1 VPPAKPAAR
10 PAAPATPAKKTG
22 TTAKKT
28 GTTAKKSAGGS
39 TAAAGKPKVG
49 SLKSPYTWLIIG
61 GIALV
66 GGAIILLRK
75 KSSSTATTAAAGT
88 GTTDSG
94 TSSDAPLG
102 AGYYDDGGVGGYG
115 GDSGTDLGSTIGDQ
129 QSTTTP
135 TGQIAVPNV
144 QAATAAEATTIIKA
158 AGLHPVNPSGTPA
171 SNIVSSTSP
180 AAGTMV
186 ASGSDVDINSAP
198 KGSSGSSSSGSGSG
212 TSGSSSSGSSGSASS
227 GSSSAS
233 TAGETAGSWTDTGQK
248 WSPVQ
253 LAINLGIPESNL
265 KGSNAAGIAALKA
278 PVSTIPSGAKFTFLK
293 PA

>member
-10 PAAPATPAKKTG
+10 PAARKPATAVKGSSPAAT
-22 TTAKKT
+22 
-28 GTTAKKSAGGS
+28 
-39 TAAAGKPKVG
+39 AAGKPKVG

-75 KSSSTATTAAAGT
+75 KGSSTAATTATTA
-88 GTTDSG
+88 GTTDAG
-94 TSSDAPLG
+94 TAASAPLG
-102 AGYYDDGGVGGYG
+102 AGYYDSAGSAGYG
-115 GDSGTDLGSTIGDQ
+115 GSTGDASTDLGSTVGDQ
-129 QSTTTP
+129 QATTTP

-158 AGLHPVNPSGTPA
+158 AGLHPVNPAGTPGA
-171 SNIVSSTSP
+171 NIVSSTSP

-198 KGSSGSSSSGSGSG
+198 KAAAASSSGGSGSAGSGSG
-212 TSGSSSSGSSGSASS
+212 GSGSGGSAPAASAPAASSS
-227 GSSSAS
+227 
-233 TAGETAGSWTDTGQK
+233 TKETAGSWTDTGQK

-265 KGSNAAGIAALKA
+265 KGSNASGIAALKA
-278 PVSTIPSGAKFTFLK
+278 PVGTIPVGAKFTFLK
-293 PA
+293 P